1 MRLERLTALELVEEL
16 KAGSLKAD
24 EVVEYFLDRIKRVE
38 PKLNSLITL
47 NERAVEEAR
56 YVKGELAGLPII
68 VKDNISTK
76 GIRTTCGSKILENY
90 IPPYDAEVI
99 TKLKRAGAIIL
110 AKANMDEF
118 AMGSSGE
125 NSAFG
130 PTRNPWD
137 LERVPGGSSSGS
149 AASVA
154 AGLAPVSLGTDTG
167 GSIRAPASF
176 TGTIGLKPTY
186 GAVSRYG
193 LIAYA
198 NSLEQIGP
206 IGRNVKDVA
215 FIYRLIKG
223 EDEKD
228 STSLPSPDFGL
239 EKIEGFEPKGLKVG
253 IIRNLTEKVDEPVR
267 GVFERAINI
276 LSGLG
281 LEIEEVDVEVAN
293 LALASYYVI
302 ACSEASSNLAR
313 YDGVRFGV
321 PCRNNISW
329 REAFSEIRRLFG
341 KEVKVRIM
349 LGTHMLS
356 TGYFEEYYLKA
367 VKVRR
372 NLREEFKRLL
382 KDYDFLTTPTMPVL
396 PWRIGEMLE
405 DPLYVYL
412 SDALTV
418 PANLAGLPAI
428 SLPAGL
434 VNGLP
439 VGVQFMADEFQ
450 EAKLL
455 GLGLRFEERAER
467 LGVAEP

>member
-1 MRLERLTALELVEEL
+1 MRLERLSALELVEEL
-16 KAGSLKAD
+16 RSGGLKAE
-24 EVVEYFLDRIKRVE
+24 EVVEYFLERMARLE
-38 PKLNSLITL
+38 PKLNSIITL
-47 NERAVEEAR
+47 NERAREEAR
-56 YVKGELAGLPII
+56 HAKGGLAGLPII

-90 IPPYDAEVI
+90 VPPYDAEVV
-99 TKLKRAGAIIL
+99 TKLKRAGAVVL

-154 AGLAPVSLGTDTG
+154 AGLAPLSLGTDTG

-176 TGTIGLKPTY
+176 TGTVGLKPTY

-193 LIAYA
+193 LVAYA

-206 IGRNVKDVA
+206 MARSVMDIA
-215 FIYRLIKG
+215 FLYSLIRG

-228 STSLPSPDFGL
+228 STSLPSPSLDL
-239 EKIEGFEPKGLKVG
+239 KEVENFEVKGLKLGV
-253 IIRNLTEKVDEPVR
+253 IRNLTERVDRSVR
-267 GVFERAINI
+267 KAFDRALSLISSLGV
-276 LSGLG
+276 
-281 LEIEEVDVEVAN
+281 EVEDVEVEVAE

-321 PCRNNISW
+321 ACRSNANW
-329 REAFSEIRRLFG
+329 REAYTEVRRLFG

-349 LGTHMLS
+349 LGAHMLS
-356 TGYFEEYYLKA
+356 TGYFEEFYLKA

-372 NLREEFKRLL
+372 ALRSDLKRLL
-382 KDYDFLTTPTMPVL
+382 KRYDLLAMPTMPVL
-396 PWRIGEMLE
+396 PWKVGEMLD
-405 DPLYVYL
+405 DPLYIYL

-418 PANLAGLPAI
+418 PANLAGLPAL
-428 SLPAGL
+428 SVPAGFED
-434 VNGLP
+434 GLP
-439 VGVQFMADEFQ
+439 IGVQFMADEFQ
-450 EAKLL
+450 EARLL
-455 GLGLRFEERAER
+455 GLGLRFEEKVGRP
-467 LGVAEP
+467 GVAEP

>member
-16 KAGSLKAD
+16 KSGSLKAE
-24 EVVEYFLDRIKRVE
+24 EVIEYFLERIERVD

-47 NERAVEEAR
+47 NERAVEEAKH
-56 YVKGELAGLPII
+56 VKGGLGGLPVV
-68 VKDNISTK
+68 VKDNISTR
-76 GIRTTCGSKILENY
+76 GIRTTCGSRILENY

-99 TKLKRAGAIIL
+99 VKLKRAGAIVL

-118 AMGSSGE
+118 AMGNSGE

-154 AGLAPVSLGTDTG
+154 AGLAPISLGSDTG

-176 TGTIGLKPTY
+176 TGTVGLKPTY

-206 IGRNVKDVA
+206 IGKSVKDVA
-215 FIYRLIKG
+215 FMYKLIKG

-228 STSLPSPDFGL
+228 STSLPSPDFEL
-239 EKIEGFEPKGLKVG
+239 EDVEYFEPKGLKVG
-253 IIRNLTEKVDEPVR
+253 IIKNLVEGVDEPVR
-267 GVFERAINI
+267 KVFEKAIAL
-276 LSGLG
+276 LSSLG
-281 LEIEEVDVEVAN
+281 LEIEEVEVKMAS

-313 YDGVRFGV
+313 YDGVRFGA
-321 PCRNNISW
+321 PCRTDDNW
-329 REAFSEIRRLFG
+329 RRAFSQVRKLFG
-341 KEVKVRIM
+341 KEVKVRLM
-349 LGTHMLS
+349 LGAYVLS
-356 TGYFEEYYLKA
+356 AGCFEEYYLKA
-367 VKVRR
+367 VKVRGE
-372 NLREEFKRLL
+372 LRKELKRLL
-382 KDYDFLTTPTMPVL
+382 RDYNFLITPTMPVL

-405 DPLYVYL
+405 DPIHVYL

-428 SLPAGL
+428 SVPAGL
-434 VNGLP
+434 ANGLP
-439 VGVQFMADEFQ
+439 VGVQFMADEFR
-450 EAKLL
+450 EAELL
-455 GLGLRFEERAER
+455 GLGLRFEEKAGR
-467 LGVAEP
+467 LGVVDL